1 MKSILIVED
10 DPVIAEVYRRK
21 LAKEGYQVDVAG
33 DGLVAMKM
41 LHVSPP
47 DLVVLD
53 IMMPKFNGLEV
64 LNHIRG
70 KANLKATKVVVLSNF
85 YISGDEREAATA
97 KADAAFLKSS
107 CTPGILVEVV
117 GRFLSA
123 DATPPAPVE
132 SPAPAP
138 APAAA
143 PAPTPAPK
151 QPSTPKQLPI
161 PKPETDA
168 EGMEK
173 VRESFWGDA
182 PATLAELERLN
193 LAFVGADSP
202 RTRELRLL
210 EFYRKVHFVAA
221 LASMAGCESIALL
234 TSAFEAL
241 LLDLHEKPDRI
252 GPSTGQ
258 TIASALE
265 VLGLLFTTRFSV
277 ANSSPLRAQP
287 GVLIVDDDAIASRTM
302 SIALKRSNLNPICAP
317 DSASALELLASA
329 KFDLIM
335 LDVKLPGMDGFE
347 LRKYIRAMPQHQ
359 KTPVIFITGHT
370 EFSARANEI
379 LSGGD
384 ELLTKPIFPIEL
396 AVKTLSLLIRSR
408 LIDSPPSA

>member
-21 LAKEGYQVDVAG
+21 LAKAGYQVDVAG

-138 APAAA
+138 AAA

-151 QPSTPKQLPI
+151 QPSTPKQPPI
-161 PKPETDA
+161 PKPEPDA
-168 EGMEK
+168 EGMAK

-265 VLGLLFTTRFSV
+265 VLGLLFTSRSSV
-277 ANSSPLRAQP
+277 ANSSLLSAQP
-287 GVLIVDDDAIASRTM
+287 RVLIVDDDAIASRTM
-302 SIALKRSNLNPICAP
+302 SIALKRTNLNPISAP

-335 LDVKLPGMDGFE
+335 LDVQLPGMDGFE

-359 KTPVIFITGHT
+359 NTPVIFITGHT
-370 EFSARANEI
+370 EFSARAKEI